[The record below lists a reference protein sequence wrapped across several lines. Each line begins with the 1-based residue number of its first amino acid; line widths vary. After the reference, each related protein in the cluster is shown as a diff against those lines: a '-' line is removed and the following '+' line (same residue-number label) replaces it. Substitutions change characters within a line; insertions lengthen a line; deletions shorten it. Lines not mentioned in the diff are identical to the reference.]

1 MQMDVTEHNDHYTLI
16 RLVGRLDLA
25 GVGAIE
31 TRFGALCG
39 GAKGAALIDM
49 SGVDF
54 VASLGMGMLVSAART
69 AKGRGKQI
77 MLLGVQPAVAEALRA
92 AALHQLLPMI
102 HDLAAAEAHLGRSA
116 G

>member
-31 TRFGALCG
+31 LRFGALCS
-39 GAKGAALIDM
+39 GAKGAAIIDM
-49 SGVDF
+49 NGVDF

-69 AKGRGKQI
+69 AKGRGKPM
-77 MLLGVQPAVAEALRA
+77 MLMGVQPPVAEALRA
-92 AALHQLLPMI
+92 AALHQLLPMV
-102 HDLAAAEAHLGRSA
+102 DDMAAAEAQLGKSA